1 MRPAYRP
8 ELTMAIMIPFF
19 QQVTGVP
26 STRSCGPLTPMC
38 SWRRIAK
45 DTFHH
50 HLAQARS
57 MSVVMLSAPVL
68 KHLRTAKLKG

>member
-1 MRPAYRP
+1 MQYARAVKHPWRNIMRPAYRP

-26 STRSCGPLTPMC
+26 STRSCGPLSHTPVC

-50 HLAQARS
+50 S
-57 MSVVMLSAPVL
+57 FAP
-68 KHLRTAKLKG
+68 GP